1 MATTGGFLSACDS
14 LKTMAESIG
23 INGLSDDASRVLA
36 EEVNKRLKTILD
48 EALKFCS
55 HSKRRKLIGNDID
68 FALKIKNIEPLYGFS
83 SNDHIP
89 FRFAS
94 GGGRELFFIED
105 KDVDLGE
112 VSCQFKRGFSTRKAF
127 FTFISNLF
135 LR

>member
-1 MATTGGFLSACDS
+1 MCVDVIEGVIMTTTGGFMSACDS

-23 INGLSDDASRVLA
+23 ISNLSEDASRLLA
-36 EEVNKRLKTILD
+36 EEVNNRLKSILG
-48 EALKFCS
+48 EAVKFCA
-55 HSKRRKLIGNDID
+55 HSKRKKLIGSDID
-68 FALKIKNIEPLYGFS
+68 FALKIKNIEPLYGFT

-112 VSCQFKRGFSTRKAF
+112 VSQD
-127 FTFISNLF
+127 N
-135 LR
+135 